1 MKKAP
6 EFKESMK
13 CAICGTRKAHK
24 DCYLET
30 QDYKTGKI
38 DPSTRMYICTKCAK
52 EEVNNII

>member
-24 DCYLET
+24 E
-30 QDYKTGKI
+30 KEKI
-38 DPSTRMYICTKCAK
+38 LCATFYGS
-52 EEVNNII
+52 VLHTVFVSR